1 MRKLKNNKFILTV
14 MFSLP
19 IFLLSGCAGYNEY
32 KTNNVNKLP
41 QKDSIKTINAIT
53 NEQVSSTTNDFEAD
67 NKGGDNNQ
75 NQEKIISDSK
85 NNSEDQWNEEGQEYL
100 EREAENGYQVEGTP
114 KI

>member
-1 MRKLKNNKFILTV
+1 MKKLKNNKFILTV

-53 NEQVSSTTNDFEAD
+53 NEQVSSTTNDVEAIIRA
-67 NKGGDNNQ
+67 
-75 NQEKIISDSK
+75 EIIIKIRK
-85 NNSEDQWNEEGQEYL
+85 
-100 EREAENGYQVEGTP
+100 
-114 KI
+114 K